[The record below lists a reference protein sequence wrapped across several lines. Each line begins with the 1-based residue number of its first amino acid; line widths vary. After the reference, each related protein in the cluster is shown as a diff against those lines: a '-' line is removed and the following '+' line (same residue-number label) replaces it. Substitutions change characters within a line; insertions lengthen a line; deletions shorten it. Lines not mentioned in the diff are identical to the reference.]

1 MSEEL
6 QKPPVIDLEAL
17 LQPISEENPAGEYL
31 RYSGI
36 YDQIAE
42 ARRADENLHA
52 VKEIGKG
59 HGEDLHS
66 GDQQGVGPSARI
78 LTRASPS

>member
-6 QKPPVIDLEAL
+6 QKPPVIDFETL
-17 LQPISEENPAGEYL
+17 LNPISEENPSGEYL

-42 ARRADENLHA
+42 ARRSDEALN
-52 VKEIGKG
+52 
-59 HGEDLHS
+59 
-66 GDQQGVGPSARI
+66 QGRLENRIKSRRLPS
-78 LTRASPS
+78 SH